1 MHRTPLFDTPV
12 RTCTN
17 MTKSPFFNERSPQE
31 DDVDLETASF
41 DGDDFAD
48 LGMEFGNEDIVNTFL
63 EDPEAQTVMGAPHPL
78 PHDKE
83 DSQTTAQDRPIST
96 PNTNSTTPKA
106 PASASKDGKK
116 KDGAIKG
123 PSRRRKRPKGKP
135 RRPLCGYNIFFQ
147 RHSKE
152 IQATTPF
159 KDLGRI
165 MGERWKAL
173 SEDQRA
179 IYEKEA
185 EKDVIRFRREMD
197 AYERKRRERLCP
209 SPPKNIK
216 SFYPG
221 SGTVTTAAASLKPP
235 PGWSATNA
243 SSLLGGAAPHLHS
256 PHQGPPALPS
266 TGLHVP
272 GQFVGSPPPTMALPQ
287 GTEITLPDAT
297 GVSRK
302 YRVVYACYRMTQKE
316 ANDYMARFAAL
327 TAGWHPG
334 AAAPV
339 PPAASPVPRPAPSPQ
354 TFPQAVHPPPSPQMS
369 QPSFV
374 HPSPHPAPPVH
385 HSPHHS
391 PHPQHHVIHHPP
403 PHSPHA
409 PRLPFAPTGSHTLP
423 WPH

>member
-1 MHRTPLFDTPV
+1 MK
-12 RTCTN
+12 
-17 MTKSPFFNERSPQE
+17 KSPFFNDRSHHE
-31 DDVDLETASF
+31 GDVDLETASF
-41 DGDDFAD
+41 DGDDFAE
-48 LGMEFGNEDIVNTFL
+48 LGMEFGGHEDIVNTFL
-63 EDPEAQTVMGAPHPL
+63 DDAEAHAGMDSPPHNTEDYQAAAQA
-78 PHDKE
+78 
-83 DSQTTAQDRPIST
+83 TAQDIPIST
-96 PNTNSTTPKA
+96 STASSTTPET

-116 KDGAIKG
+116 MDAAIKG

-179 IYEKEA
+179 VYEKEA

-197 AYERKRRERLCP
+197 IYEKKRRERLCP
-209 SPPKNIK
+209 SSPKNIK

-221 SGTVTTAAASLKPP
+221 SGSVTSAAANLKPP

-243 SSLLGGAAPHLHS
+243 GSLLGGPDPHSHSSMKTFS

-327 TAGWHPG
+327 TAGWHPS
-334 AAAPV
+334 AAAPAP
-339 PPAASPVPRPAPSPQ
+339 PPAASPVTLPAPSPQ

-369 QPSFV
+369 
-374 HPSPHPAPPVH
+374 HPTFAHPPHHPAPPLH

-391 PHPQHHVIHHPP
+391 PHHQHHVIHHPP

-409 PRLPFAPTGSHTLP
+409 PRLPFAPPHILP
-423 WPH
+423 WPN

>member
-1 MHRTPLFDTPV
+1 MK
-12 RTCTN
+12 
-17 MTKSPFFNERSPQE
+17 KSPFFNERSHNE
-31 DDVDLETASF
+31 DAVDLETASF
-41 DGDDFAD
+41 DGDDFAE
-48 LGMEFGNEDIVNTFL
+48 LGMEFGGHEDIVNTFL
-63 EDPEAQTVMGAPHPL
+63 DDSEAHAVMDSSPDPLLHN
-78 PHDKE
+78 KE
-83 DSQTTAQDRPIST
+83 DSQAAQATSQDIPIST
-96 PNTNSTTPKA
+96 PAASSTTHDT

-116 KDGAIKG
+116 KDAAIKG

-197 AYERKRRERLCP
+197 IYEKKRRERLFP
-209 SPPKNIK
+209 SSPKNIK

-221 SGTVTTAAASLKPP
+221 SGTVTSAAANLKPP

-243 SSLLGGAAPHLHS
+243 SSLLGDADPHAHSSMTMFS

-302 YRVVYACYRMTQKE
+302 YRVVYACYRMTQNE

-327 TAGWHPG
+327 TTGWHPS
-334 AAAPV
+334 ARAPAP
-339 PPAASPVPRPAPSPQ
+339 PPAASPVTHPAPSPQ

-369 QPSFV
+369 RPTFA
-374 HPSPHPAPPVH
+374 HPPPHPAPPLH
-385 HSPHHS
+385 LSPHH
-391 PHPQHHVIHHPP
+391 QHHVIHHPP
-403 PHSPHA
+403 PQSPHA
-409 PRLPFAPTGSHTLP
+409 PRPPFAPPHTLP
-423 WPH
+423 WPN